1 MYKIFLMR
9 NILQSSHPEVD
20 IQYKCQ
26 QQPPCTFV
34 THHFQVLSF
43 TAKDRSTWIILWSL
57 GDEEPRAKAPLWS
70 RTDWKVRPVLEI
82 FSQHTYQVCTTN
94 FISHTNFNI
103 DHSDP
108 LEPGNNLVDQGWP
121 WLSRSILMLIILNL
135 IMLIRAHV
143 RDVHEAVRSH
153 QCRFSIG
160 SK

>member
-1 MYKIFLMR
+1 MYTILLTK

-43 TAKDRSTWIILWSL
+43 TAKDWSTWIIVCLFRRWGTTCESTFMK
-57 GDEEPRAKAPLWS
+57 P
-70 RTDWKVRPVLEI
+70 DWLESATSAWNI
-82 FSQHTYQVCTTN
+82 FPTHISGVYYFDFSCTN
-94 FISHTNFNI
+94 CNV
-103 DHSDP
+103 DYSDP
-108 LEPGNNLVDQGWP
+108 LEPDDHLVDQGWS
-121 WLSRSILMLIILNL
+121 WWSILILILIILNL

-143 RDVHEAVRSH
+143 RDVHEANRSH
-153 QCRFSIG
+153 QCRFSIE